1 MFSISTF
8 TVVAISFQ
16 TGSGLAAGPH
26 GRRHGG
32 VCMCFATG
40 CRGGKNWGGMRN
52 INHFFLFVSVSFVFM
67 LCIFFKH

>member
-1 MFSISTF
+1 MFSNSTL

-40 CRGGKNWGGMRN
+40 CRGGKYWGGILN
-52 INHFFLFVSVSFVFM
+52 QSHFLVCFS
-67 LCIFFKH
+67 